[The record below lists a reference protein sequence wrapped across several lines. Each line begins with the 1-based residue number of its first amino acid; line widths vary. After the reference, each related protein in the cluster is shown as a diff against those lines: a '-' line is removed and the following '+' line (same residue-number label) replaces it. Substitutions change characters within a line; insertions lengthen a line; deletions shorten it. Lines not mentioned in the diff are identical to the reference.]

1 MIGYLLKN
9 PPYESKAMNIIEI
22 ANEVVIITCQYY
34 LLCFAQDLQSEELKA
49 QLGLGFSVL
58 VLLQFSASLIALVAT
73 KIVKYIPT
81 VLSLL
86 KKAKDFIQ
94 AKVMSKI

>member
-34 LLCFAQDLQSEELKA
+34 LLCFAQDL
-49 QLGLGFSVL
+49 
-58 VLLQFSASLIALVAT
+58 
-73 KIVKYIPT
+73 
-81 VLSLL
+81 
-86 KKAKDFIQ
+86 
-94 AKVMSKI
+94 